1 MNFEW
6 LDEEEKYR
14 GRAFAVEKVKVR
26 LPDGRETYYDYVK
39 HSGAVTIVPVDDQ
52 NRILF
57 VSQYRMGVKGILL
70 ELPAGTLEK
79 DEDPAICAAREI
91 REETGMAAGKV
102 IKLGEFF
109 LAPGYSSEYMHVY
122 LMTELYP
129 APLNHD
135 DDEFLQTEA
144 IPVDKVL
151 EMIYTDQIRDGKT
164 LACLLLAM
172 NHLKKAA

>member
-6 LDEEEKYR
+6 LSEEEIYR

-26 LPDGRETYYDYVK
+26 LPDGRETTYDYVK
-39 HSGAVTIVPVDDQ
+39 HSGAVTMVPVDNQ
-52 NRILF
+52 NRIWF
-57 VSQYRMGVKGILL
+57 VNQYRMGVKGTLL

-79 DEDPAICAAREI
+79 DEDPAVCAAREI

-102 IKLGEFF
+102 TKLGEFY

-129 APLNHD
+129 APLKHD
-135 DDEFLQTEA
+135 DDEFLQAEP
-144 IPVDKVL
+144 IPMDKVW
-151 EMIYTDQIRDGKT
+151 EMVYANQISDGKT

-172 NHLKKAA
+172 KALKKAA